1 MTNVEALK
9 ALYHALGGDLD
20 DVADVSTIVGV
31 LNAIAAKYEG
41 NDDATLNADAIENI
55 AEIAGSLTP
64 TPTLITKN
72 ITENGTYTASTED
85 ADGYSEV
92 TVDVAGGETFEVEIT
107 AHGEP
112 GSYTFSA
119 NKTYSETMAAIQ
131 NGDAVSFKYI
141 MGAETIDCLCYFLM
155 VDGDTD
161 EYVIAVILQAEYT
174 SAKFIITCQWDIND
188 NFQGVMWQP
197 AQT

>member
-64 TPTLITKN
+64 TPTL
-72 ITENGTYTASTED
+72 
-85 ADGYSEV
+85 
-92 TVDVAGGETFEVEIT
+92 
-107 AHGEP
+107 
-112 GSYTFSA
+112 
-119 NKTYSETMAAIQ
+119 
-131 NGDAVSFKYI
+131 
-141 MGAETIDCLCYFLM
+141 
-155 VDGDTD
+155 
-161 EYVIAVILQAEYT
+161 
-174 SAKFIITCQWDIND
+174 
-188 NFQGVMWQP
+188 
-197 AQT
+197 